1 MNAIPCSFS
10 RLHVQISLTTIAP
23 FSVPDK
29 YMTNDT
35 HTEEIVRFNFN
46 ILLTILR
53 PCRASEFMLVR
64 LSIFFYKLNPLTI
77 NDYRV
82 HILIYFG
89 LFIKGIINDK
99 KLKS

>member
-46 ILLTILR
+46 TPL
-53 PCRASEFMLVR
+53 F
-64 LSIFFYKLNPLTI
+64 NPLTV

-82 HILIYFG
+82 HILIHFG
-89 LFIKGIINDK
+89 LFTKDIINDK
-99 KLKS
+99 KLKT